1 MASIAVSKSEVGKQ
15 SGGIDVRV
23 LLAFAAIYIL
33 WGSTYLA
40 IRIAVQLVPP
50 LFAAGVRFFFAGTV
64 LYAAMRA
71 FGRPRP
77 TGKEWGSLLLIGSL
91 MFVVTYGAVFWA
103 EQYVPSG
110 FTSVLEATLP
120 LITIGLEVFVFR
132 QQRFRWRMLLSIAIG
147 FAGVLLLLLHNAQR
161 VSFLPCAAILLGGT
175 AWSLGAVLTRSL
187 ALPKSK
193 GITAGAEM
201 LFGGAI
207 LLILSALT
215 GEMHP
220 FPHVSAKAFL
230 ALGYLVVAGSLV
242 GFSAFVWLLG
252 RMPATRVASHA
263 YINPVVAV
271 ALGYFFAGEVVTPR
285 MLFGTALIVG
295 SVALILMKDKENA
308 GGLTVNCEPRLQSSK
323 GPFTSKRHGPGSS
336 QKWPEPGQN
345 QP

>member
-1 MASIAVSKSEVGKQ
+1 MVTTAVIETQKSEL
-15 SGGIDVRV
+15 DFRV
-23 LLAFAAIYIL
+23 ILAFAAIYVL

-40 IRIAVQLVPP
+40 IRIAVQEVPP
-50 LFAAGVRFFFAGTV
+50 LFAAGSRFFFAGTL
-64 LYAAMRA
+64 LYAVMRLC
-71 FGRPRP
+71 GRQRP
-77 TGKEWGSLLLIGSL
+77 SGKEWSSLLIIGSL

-132 QQRFRWRMLLSIAIG
+132 HQPFRWTMLAAIALG
-147 FAGVLLLLLHNAQR
+147 FAGVLLLLLHNAQH
-161 VSFLPCAAILLGGT
+161 VPLLPCVAILVGGA
-175 AWSLGAVLTRSL
+175 AWSLGAVLTRSMV
-187 ALPKSK
+187 LPESK

-207 LLILSALT
+207 LLVLSALT

-220 FPHVSAKAFL
+220 FPHISGKAFAAL
-230 ALGYLVVAGSLV
+230 AYLVVAGSFL

-285 MLFGTALIVG
+285 MLAGTALIVV
-295 SVALILMKDKENA
+295 SVALILIKEKA
-308 GGLTVNCEPRLQSSK
+308 
-323 GPFTSKRHGPGSS
+323 
-336 QKWPEPGQN
+336 
-345 QP
+345 

>member
-1 MASIAVSKSEVGKQ
+1 MAAITVSPAKQKSGF
-15 SGGIDVRV
+15 DVRV
-23 LLAFAAIYIL
+23 VLAFAAIYVL

-50 LFAAGVRFFFAGTV
+50 FFAAGIRFFLAGTL
-64 LYAAMRA
+64 LYAVMRLS
-71 FGRPRP
+71 GRPRP
-77 TGKEWGSLLLIGSL
+77 TGKEWGTLALLGLL
-91 MFVVTYGAVFWA
+91 MFVATYGAVFWA

-132 QQRFRWRMLLSIAIG
+132 QQPFRGRLLISIGVG
-147 FAGVLLLLLHNAQR
+147 FVGVLLLLLHNAQH
-161 VSFLPCAAILLGGT
+161 VSILPCAAILGAGV

-187 ALPKSK
+187 PLPKSK

-201 LFGGAI
+201 MLGGAI
-207 LLILSALT
+207 LLILSAVT

-220 FPHVSAKAFL
+220 FPHITGRAAG
-230 ALGYLVVAGSLV
+230 ALLYLVVAGSLV

-285 MLFGTALIVG
+285 MLMGTALIVA
-295 SVALILMKDKENA
+295 SVALILIKDKPETLA
-308 GGLTVNCEPRLQSSK
+308 GLE
-323 GPFTSKRHGPGSS
+323 
-336 QKWPEPGQN
+336 EAA
-345 QP
+345 

>member
-1 MASIAVSKSEVGKQ
+1 MATITVSPGRRKTTL
-15 SGGIDVRV
+15 DVRV
-23 LLAFAAIYIL
+23 MLAFAAIYVL

-50 LFAAGVRFFFAGTV
+50 LFAAGVRFFLAGTL
-64 LYAAMRA
+64 LYAVMRLC
-71 FGRPRP
+71 GRPGP
-77 TGKEWGSLLLIGSL
+77 AGKEWGTLALLGSL

-132 QQRFRWRMLLSIAIG
+132 QQHFRWSLLVAIAVG
-147 FAGVLLLLLHNAQR
+147 FVGVLLLLLHNAQH
-161 VSFLPCAAILLGGT
+161 VAILPCAAILGGGI
-175 AWSLGAVLTRSL
+175 AWSLGAVLTRAL
-187 ALPKSK
+187 PLPKSK

-201 LFGGAI
+201 MFGGAV
-207 LLILSALT
+207 LLILSASL

-220 FPHVSAKAFL
+220 FPHLSGKAVG
-230 ALGYLVVAGSLV
+230 ALLYLVIAGSLI

-285 MLFGTALIVG
+285 MLLGTALIVA
-295 SVALILMKDKENA
+295 SVALILIKDKSDAPAE
-308 GGLTVNCEPRLQSSK
+308 K
-323 GPFTSKRHGPGSS
+323 
-336 QKWPEPGQN
+336 PELGEVA
-345 QP
+345 